1 MSHHGKIKLLAPN
14 RFFSAKLYTYFDHQG
29 NPVSDWSSQCL
40 GTFRSSLREYVKFSF
55 PFLTSCYVNDR
66 NAFLLLAI
74 SCPFPI
80 ISLFFI
86 PQLLFLLSQRGESAP
101 RLWLM
106 KKGKLLSLIGKL
118 PAKQLFFI
126 TSFQNKLRAHR
137 TARPGEEQ
145 GMWGCSLQKHWP

>member
-1 MSHHGKIKLLAPN
+1 MSHHGKVKLLAPN
-14 RFFSAKLYTYFDHQG
+14 QFFLCQTIHLLDHQG
-29 NPVSDWSSQCL
+29 NLVSDWSSQCL
-40 GTFRSSLREYVKFSF
+40 GTFRSSLREYVKFSVFRGTCF
-55 PFLTSCYVNDR
+55 PFLTSCFGNDR

-80 ISLFFI
+80 VSLSLI

-101 RLWLM
+101 ILWLM

-126 TSFQNKLRAHR
+126 TSFHNKLLDRYHA
-137 TARPGEEQ
+137 
-145 GMWGCSLQKHWP
+145 L